1 MKNRFQAGWPI
12 VVGMFCAMTALAP
25 PSTAR
30 TLYVAPNGHDRNNG
44 TSPATALRTI
54 QTAVNRLRPGETLI
68 LAPGEYLQQFVV
80 RQSGTTEQ
88 PITIR
93 AAVPG
98 YSVVRG
104 SVRVDG
110 FSKVEGTRFIYARR
124 VPEAVHRIVELGSG
138 MVYLEAPAVADM
150 DQFRRSFLYDATNG
164 MLYVHTTDGASPDEH
179 VLTAS
184 LLPGNGI
191 AVTGSH
197 VHLDGLVIRDFCPD
211 GRQTAGRGFGI
222 RLEGSNHQVRNC
234 TLLYNGGGISVHA
247 ENILIRNNLLIG
259 NIDPFHGETGQIYA
273 GHRSSDVQVMNN
285 TVLDSPT
292 HGIRFYEGSRNGQ
305 AVGNIVRNAHI
316 GLYYKAST
324 GRRSATRN
332 VVVGSSAWN
341 FHTGEGSD
349 PLYEDQNTFQQ
360 RSEWNQ
366 ANQGQP
372 GPRTL
377 VWDSD
382 EDDPRFAD
390 PAHLDYRLQ
399 GDSPYR
405 NAAPDG
411 SALGAYDDE
420 PNVFFVGPDGD
431 DAHDGLSVAQ
441 AFRTLARAMDQAGAG
456 VTIYLLPGHYEGTFR
471 IDRSGEPGSPLVIRG
486 RGEQMAVTLDGL
498 ELTGAAH
505 VRIENLRFHGSAVI
519 RGARDIEIKRCMF
532 YDVDGDAIAIDDSL
546 LVWVRRSTIWDAVG
560 APIRIG
566 DGSRAIGITS
576 NILHSKTATALH
588 SDVGR
593 QNELFFQYNNY
604 LPAPDQPLVRI
615 AGTRIDTLAQL
626 QATLGVEPSSMSADP
641 QLVDPARSPEIH
653 PGSPCAGAGEQG
665 YAIGAGNA
673 QSIERPATI
682 EEITLRD
689 ATPTT
694 LSLTWWTPR
703 TSSASWRD
711 PLGWYAR
718 VPVTSEIHYGTS
730 KDNLDQVAYSVGDLY
745 HRVILHDLSPETTY
759 HFKIVIPEE
768 PRADSLYDPYG
779 PHPTAPRQEPAES
792 TVFSHA
798 TPATDAWRPSRRN
811 LYVSPQGQAS
821 ASGLDR
827 SAATSLTHASQIV
840 RAGDTVILLDGVY
853 TEMFAPVATGT
864 PEAPI
869 TLKAENLNGAI
880 LDGSDY
886 VRPSGVALFHN
897 SHITIDGVVL
907 RRFSVA
913 PHASR
918 AGLNNGQIYLSRTG
932 SVTLTNCVLAGW
944 GGYGLG
950 IIGRGLESLH
960 VENCV
965 FTGFVAALV
974 SRQSEQIHFVG
985 NTLHLP
991 LIRNLS
997 VSGRLVLKN
1006 NLFFSQHP
1014 QKVEGYVPMASWHKP
1029 EVSDYNAY
1037 YYGHGET
1044 TRYLGFRIRRN
1055 NEQDMGG
1062 VARIREEL
1070 GLDLHSLEPPLEHVR
1085 FTGPVPL
1092 DFDNRNVLDPFRL
1105 QIRQGQ
1111 LAPTLAMFDLPAGS
1125 PLNTAG
1131 ENGAPIGARPVR
1143 R

>member
-1 MKNRFQAGWPI
+1 MKIRLHAWLPAAAGAI
-12 VVGMFCAMTALAP
+12 CAMAALV
-25 PSTAR
+25 PSAAAR

-80 RQSGTTEQ
+80 RQSGTAGQ

-98 YSVVRG
+98 YSVLRG

-110 FSKVEGTRFIYARR
+110 FTKVEGTRFTYARR
-124 VPEAVHRIVELGSG
+124 MPEAVHRVIELDSKTIH
-138 MVYLEAPAVADM
+138 LEAPALADM
-150 DQFRRSFLYDATNG
+150 DQFRRSFLHDATSG
-164 MLYVHTTDGASPDEH
+164 MLYVHTSDGASADEH
-179 VLTAS
+179 ALAAS
-184 LLPGNGI
+184 ILSGNGI

-197 VHLDGLVIRDFCPD
+197 VHIEGLVVRDFCPD
-211 GRQTAGRGFGI
+211 GRQSAGRGFGI
-222 RLEGSNHQVRNC
+222 RLEGSNHQIRNC

-247 ENILIRNNLLIG
+247 ENIIIRNNLLIG
-259 NIDPFHGETGQIYA
+259 NIDPYHGETGQIYA

-324 GRRSATRN
+324 GRRSATQN
-332 VVVGSSAWN
+332 VVVGCSAWN

-349 PLYEDQNTFQQ
+349 PLYEDRNTFQH
-360 RSEWNQ
+360 RSEWNR

-382 EDDPRFAD
+382 EDDPGFAD
-390 PAHLDYRLQ
+390 PVHLDYRLQ
-399 GDSPYR
+399 ADSPYR

-411 SALGAYDDE
+411 SALGAHDYE
-420 PNVFFVGPDGD
+420 PNVFFVGPNGD
-431 DAHDGLSVAQ
+431 DAAHDGLSVAQ
-441 AFRTLARAMDQAGAG
+441 AFRTLARAMDHAGAG

-486 RGEQMAVTLDGL
+486 RGEQMAASVDSLD
-498 ELTGAAH
+498 LTGTAH
-505 VRIENLRFHGSAVI
+505 VRVENLRVGGSAVI
-519 RGARDIEIKRCMF
+519 REARDIEIKRCMF
-532 YDVDGDAIAIDDSL
+532 YDGDGIEIDDSL
-546 LVWVRRSTIWDAVG
+546 LVWVRRSTVWSAQG
-560 APIRIG
+560 PAIRIG
-566 DGSRAIGITS
+566 DACRAIGITS

-626 QATLGVEPSSMSADP
+626 HATLGVEPSSMSADP
-641 QLVDPARSPEIH
+641 RLVDPARTPEIH

-673 QSIERPATI
+673 QPIERPATI

-694 LSLTWWTPR
+694 LSLTWWTPQ

-711 PLGWYAR
+711 PLGWYATI
-718 VPVTSEIHYGTS
+718 PVTSEIHYGTS
-730 KDNLDQVAYSVGDLY
+730 KDNLDQVTYSVGDLY
-745 HRVILHDLSPETTY
+745 HRVILHNLSPGTTY
-759 HFKIVIPEE
+759 HFKIVIPEQ
-768 PRADSLYDPYG
+768 PRADSLYHPYG
-779 PHPTAPRQEPAES
+779 PHPNAPRQEPAES

-798 TPATDAWRPSRRN
+798 TPATDAWRPLRRN

-821 ASGLDR
+821 TSGLDR
-827 SAATSLTHASQIV
+827 SAATSLTNVSEIV

-853 TEMFAPVATGT
+853 TEMFAPAATGT
-864 PEAPI
+864 AEAPI

-886 VRPSGVALFHN
+886 VRPSGIALFYN

-907 RRFSVA
+907 RRFSVG

-932 SVTLTNCVLAGW
+932 SIMLSNCVLAGW

-950 IIGRGLESLH
+950 IIGRGPESLR

-974 SRQSEQIHFVG
+974 SRQSDQIHLLG

-991 LIRNLS
+991 QIRNMS

-1014 QKVEGYVPMASWHKP
+1014 QKTHGYVPMAGWHKP

-1037 YYGHGET
+1037 YYGHGKT
-1044 TRYLGFRIRRN
+1044 TRYLGFGIRRG

-1062 VARIREEL
+1062 VARVREEL

-1105 QIRQGQ
+1105 QIRNGQ
-1111 LAPTLAMFDLPAGS
+1111 LVPTLAMFDLPAGS

-1131 ENGAPIGARPVR
+1131 ENGAPIGARPAR